1 MSTDT
6 QHIQRATLEQLTKVD
21 ASDNIYKLDLWL
33 KTAPQGYLVNTRY
46 GKYEDHPVEE
56 NPLLFEEGDLRDQQL
71 MTLAQFVVGE
81 RAALFSAAGCIPRE
95 PDHAARGFLSTQTAD
110 EGRHVEVFSQR
121 LFDLG
126 VKREQF
132 EDFLDSWTNPHI
144 KQFSACLDDLVKNGD
159 YVAAIV
165 GNNIILEGLAF
176 SVFEFSRGMS
186 KFSDPVGEQVLCGVI
201 ADERRHVGFG
211 ENHLAKLT
219 QRYPES
225 KAKVEKA
232 QKELTGFMFASFK
245 SMLKM
250 FGKSMERTIGEY
262 REVLGDFE
270 PYPGIKLSQASAND
284 LMDAMWNKMEG
295 EFKARLHRIGVD
307 YQEPYAS

>member
-1 MSTDT
+1 MTET
-6 QHIQRATLEQLTKVD
+6 IQRATQEQLTKVD
-21 ASDNIYKLDLWL
+21 TSDNIYKVDLWL
-33 KTAPQGYLVNTRY
+33 KSAPQGYLQKTRY
-46 GKYEDHPVEE
+46 GKYEDWPIEE
-56 NPLLFEEGDLRDQQL
+56 NPLLFQEGDLRDQQL
-71 MTLAQFVVGE
+71 MMLAHFVVGE

-126 VKREQF
+126 VGKDQF
-132 EDFLDSWTNPHI
+132 ESFLDSWTNPHL
-144 KQFSACLDDLVKNGD
+144 KNFCLALDDLVKNGD

-211 ENHLAKLT
+211 ENHLAKLIA
-219 QRYPES
+219 RYPES
-225 KAKVEKA
+225 RGKVQAA

-245 SMLKM
+245 SMLKT
-250 FGKSMERTIGEY
+250 FGRTMERTIGEY
-262 REVLGDFE
+262 KEVLGDFE
-270 PYPGIKLSQASAND
+270 PYPGIRLSQAKAD
-284 LMDAMWNKMEG
+284 TLMDAMWNKMEG
-295 EFKARLHRIGVD
+295 EFKARLHRLGVE